1 LVVNEVR
8 LPSGRVGGRGANLRT
23 ANGAGAQTQ
32 SEQHGSDRP
41 HPAGLGIAPRTAAAR
56 VRRK

>member
-1 LVVNEVR
+1 VNEVR